1 MAKNSQPLRGR
12 SELIRPDGTIVP
24 VRDYDGTLLIDE
36 AEWEEAKK
44 QIAAN
49 LSRLTSQFVTQHPER
64 KAAFGIPEG
73 QNSATVRLVDL
84 LCGKEKVPASDDN
97 TDRHKQK

>member
-44 QIAAN
+44 HAAPRAQSGVWYSGGAEQRN
-49 LSRLTSQFVTQHPER
+49 CPPCGPVMR
-64 KAAFGIPEG
+64 KRK
-73 QNSATVRLVDL
+73 SARQ
-84 LCGKEKVPASDDN
+84 
-97 TDRHKQK
+97 R